1 MIKKIIIADIC
12 SMVIDGNAVGHYFT
26 VAQNY
31 LDLFKSACNVKIAG
45 GPVYKDKF
53 KEEDLILLDYNAE
66 SNCSSIENK
75 RRELCNLR
83 KLFDLCKNDVIVFQS
98 SAVSTVYIGIA
109 LWAKKQDIYMIQYNT
124 MSLDS
129 TMKRFIYK
137 TAKSKIKGMICPDNL
152 IGREYQIPY
161 SVVTDY
167 IYTGSQNEKA
177 LISFES
183 KEYDFGF
190 FGIITKDKGVLEVAQ
205 RLAKTNYRVVIAGY
219 PVDAE
224 LGEKL
229 KNVCQ
234 NKKNINLKLQYLNEE
249 EYVNG
254 IRKCKYC
261 ILNYSGAYSEH
272 SSGVI
277 YDILFNGTPV
287 IGTDCKALKAVAEF
301 KAGYVYHN
309 IEDIDL
315 ETFMDEKVYDA
326 YCHNILLFKKA
337 QDSYAQQIRSFVLEG
352 KKS

>member
-1 MIKKIIIADIC
+1 MKKLIIADIR
-12 SMVIDGNAVGHYFT
+12 SMSTEGKAVGHYFT

-31 LDLFKSACNVKIAG
+31 LDLFKGVCDVKIAG
-45 GPVYKDKF
+45 GPVYKGKF
-53 KEEDLILLDYNAE
+53 KEEDLLLLDYNAE
-66 SNCSSIENK
+66 ANCNSVENK

-83 KLFDLCKNDVIVFQS
+83 QLFDLCKDDVIIFQS
-98 SAVSTVYIGIA
+98 SAVSTVYIGIT

-124 MSLDS
+124 MSLNS
-129 TMKRFIYK
+129 AVKRFIYK
-137 TAKSKIKGMICPDNL
+137 TAKNKIKGMICPDEL
-152 IGREYQIPY
+152 IGREYQVPY

-167 IYTGSQNEKA
+167 IYTGSQDEKT

-205 RLAKTNYRVVIAGY
+205 YLAKTSYRVVIAGY

-229 KNVCQ
+229 KNVCKD
-234 NKKNINLKLQYLNEE
+234 KKNINLKLQYLNEE

-254 IRKCKYC
+254 IRNCKYC

-301 KAGYVYHN
+301 KAGYVYQS
-309 IEDIDL
+309 IEDIHL
-315 ETFMDEKVYDA
+315 EILMNKKVYDG
-326 YCHNILLFKKA
+326 YCHNILRFKKA
-337 QDSYAQQIRSFVLEG
+337 QDAYAQQIRSFVLEG
-352 KKS
+352 KNS

>member
-1 MIKKIIIADIC
+1 MKKLVIADIR
-12 SMVIDGNAVGHYFT
+12 SMSTGGKAVGHYFT

-53 KEEDLILLDYNAE
+53 EEEDLLLLDYNAE
-66 SNCSSIENK
+66 SNCSFIENK

-83 KLFDLCKNDVIVFQS
+83 KLFDLCKDDVIVFQS

-109 LWAKKQDIYMIQYNT
+109 LWAKKQDIYIIQYNT

-129 TMKRFIYK
+129 AVKRLIYK
-137 TAKSKIKGMICPDNL
+137 TAKNKIKGMICQDDL
-152 IGREYQIPY
+152 IGREYKIPY
-161 SVVTDY
+161 SIVTDY
-167 IYTGSQNEKA
+167 IYIGSQDEMA
-177 LISFES
+177 LIPFES
-183 KEYDFGF
+183 KEYDYGF

-205 RLAKTNYRVVIAGY
+205 YLAKTSYQVIIAGY

-254 IRKCKYC
+254 IRNCKSC

-301 KAGYVYHN
+301 KAGYVYRS
-309 IEDIDL
+309 IKDIDL
-315 ETFMDEKVYDA
+315 EAFMEKKVYDEF
-326 YCHNILLFKKA
+326 CRNILRFKKA
-337 QDSYAQQIRSFVLEG
+337 QDAYVQQIRLFVLEG
-352 KKS
+352 KNS

>member
-53 KEEDLILLDYNAE
+53 KEEDLLLLDYNAE
-66 SNCSSIENK
+66 SSCSSIENK

-83 KLFDLCKNDVIVFQS
+83 QLFDLCKDDVIIFQS
-98 SAVSTVYIGIA
+98 SAVSTVYIGIV
-109 LWAKKQDIYMIQYNT
+109 LWAKKQEIYMIQYNT

-129 TMKRFIYK
+129 TVKRFIYK
-137 TAKSKIKGMICPDNL
+137 TAKNKIKGMICPDDL
-152 IGREYQIPY
+152 IGSEYQIPY

-167 IYTGSQNEKA
+167 IYTGSQDEKT
-177 LISFES
+177 LIPFEF

-190 FGIITKDKGVLEVAQ
+190 FGIITKDKGVLEVVQ

-234 NKKNINLKLQYLNEE
+234 NKKNITLKLQYLNEE

-254 IRKCKYC
+254 IRNCKYC